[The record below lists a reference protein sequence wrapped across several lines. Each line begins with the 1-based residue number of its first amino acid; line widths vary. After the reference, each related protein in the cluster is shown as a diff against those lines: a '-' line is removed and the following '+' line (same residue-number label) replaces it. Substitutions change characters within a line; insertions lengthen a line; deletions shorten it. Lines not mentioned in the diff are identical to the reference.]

1 MEREKCQVYGLPR
14 VWRLVKV
21 GQMSIYNLDDDPE
34 KILVEGYKP
43 TSGKRRIKKGFLC
56 EKYWYV

>member
-1 MEREKCQVYGLPR
+1 MYGLPR

-21 GQMSIYNLDDDPE
+21 GQMSIYSLDDDPE

-43 TSGKRRIKKGFLC
+43 TSGKRRIKKSFLC